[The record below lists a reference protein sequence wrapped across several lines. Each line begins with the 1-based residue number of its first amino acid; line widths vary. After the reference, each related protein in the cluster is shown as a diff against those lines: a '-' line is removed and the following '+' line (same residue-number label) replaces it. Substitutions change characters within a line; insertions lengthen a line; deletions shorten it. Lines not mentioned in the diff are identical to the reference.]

1 MQNIQT
7 HTSGGIANEFAVVF
21 FTEKS
26 DHTLVYKG
34 TETPSFG
41 MAMTYRDAL
50 QHRFGEDSQ
59 VKFAVVRLSTYFGMV
74 S

>member
-1 MQNIQT
+1 
-7 HTSGGIANEFAVVF
+7 VF